1 MFSFWFVFL
10 ALVVCCQIASFLFA
24 ASSKWSWRP
33 IWSWSDH
40 TKVQKGP
47 VHQGITFSSSTMI
60 HVFQSICFGCKQ
72 TKLNFRRSGSSWQ
85 RTTWVT
91 LSSASAQTTTLLN
104 RPPRPA
110 LTGSL
115 PFTITAEPT
124 MTQLLCRYLLE
135 QSNGVGPSY
144 FPGPGNRVFETQYQ
158 VLFKIFSHFGFE
170 DHYQFLSF
178 PCFQLPKDLTC
189 VQCVFQWRYIAANNW
204 GEFFSSWWCSL
215 WGSPYIVAWDYVL
228 QI

>member
-1 MFSFWFVFL
+1 MFSFWFVLL

-91 LSSASAQTTTLLN
+91 LSSASVQTTTLLN
-104 RPPRPA
+104 PPLRLA
-110 LTGSL
+110 STGSPPL
-115 PFTITAEPT
+115 FTPEPK
-124 MTQLLCRYLLE
+124 LLFRYLLE
-135 QSNGVGPSY
+135 QSNGVGPRY

-158 VLFKIFSHFGFE
+158 VGNIFFETQYQVGNIFCWKLIFLLSAAEGSDLCPMCFPMAVHCSQQLGWALSFVVVRFSTQNSHF
-170 DHYQFLSF
+170 
-178 PCFQLPKDLTC
+178 
-189 VQCVFQWRYIAANNW
+189 CVFAGFVFQ
-204 GEFFSSWWCSL
+204 
-215 WGSPYIVAWDYVL
+215 
-228 QI
+228 